1 MTLQKKG
8 RYGNETAEGPKI
20 TVHSKLCQIDSNDK
34 ATQFGFLIQSAISV
48 IGSGGGPITK
58 NRFDTYIFG

>member
-8 RYGNETAEGPKI
+8 RYVNETAEGLKI
-20 TVHSKLCQIDSNDK
+20 TVHSKLCQIDCNDK
-34 ATQFGFLIQSAISV
+34 TTQIGRLVQSAISV

-58 NRFDTYIFG
+58 HRFDTYIFS